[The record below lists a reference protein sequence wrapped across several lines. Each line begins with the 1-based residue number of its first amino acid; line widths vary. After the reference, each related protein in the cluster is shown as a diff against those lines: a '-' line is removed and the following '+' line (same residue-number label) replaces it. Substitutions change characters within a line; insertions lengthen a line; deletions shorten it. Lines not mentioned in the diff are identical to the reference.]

1 MVGNNATAAV
11 LLLYYHMATCGG
23 FTNDETVYIDQSIF
37 DGKRFVDVVVE
48 EDQKNEIDQEFL
60 RQGAIIF
67 LLCDLNDIIDQCE
80 DWYLSH
86 EETKEILSL
95 YDQGKMSAIPEV
107 SELISLLK
115 VPEIELDYES
125 YSEILSI
132 IYEKYVLG
140 AFARLQ
146 TGVQP

>member
-11 LLLYYHMATCGG
+11 LLLYYHMVSCGG
-23 FTNDETVYIDQSIF
+23 FTNDETVYIDQGIF
-37 DGKRFVDVVVE
+37 DGKQFIDVVVE
-48 EDQKNEIDQEFL
+48 QDQENEINQELL

-67 LLCDLNDIIDQCE
+67 LLCDLNDIIDQCQ

-95 YDQGKMSAIPEV
+95 YDQGKMNAIPEV
-107 SELISLLK
+107 SELFILLK
-115 VPEIELDYES
+115 VPEVEFDYES
-125 YSEILSI
+125 YSEILAI
-132 IYEKYVLG
+132 IYKKYVLG

-146 TGVQP
+146 AGVQP